1 MVWHNNTVLIIYNK
15 VYEPLPA
22 RVPSCVPVRVPLSVF
37 RGFLGSGS
45 RCLPLQMH
53 AAPRG
58 SGGKRW
64 HAGKNVGKCGAGGGK
79 LEKNVKKPKKVKK
92 SP

>member
-58 SGGKRW
+58 KRRKGGGRREKAGKSVW
-64 HAGKNVGKCGAGGGK
+64 QAGKNR
-79 LEKNVKKPKKVKK
+79 KKPKKVEK